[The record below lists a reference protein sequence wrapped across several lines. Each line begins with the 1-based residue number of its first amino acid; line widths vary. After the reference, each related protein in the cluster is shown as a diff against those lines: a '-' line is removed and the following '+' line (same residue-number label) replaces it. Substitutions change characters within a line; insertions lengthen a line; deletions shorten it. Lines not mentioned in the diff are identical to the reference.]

1 MKINKVVVGVLA
13 LIWGGTSISAAASC
27 ADSWSTS
34 QVYTAGQTVVLQGNT
49 YRAKWWSLGENP
61 ATNSAAGQ
69 VWAWVAVCTPSVTP
83 SSLPVTLT
91 PTSTP
96 TKVPVASPT
105 PVNTPTPTAV
115 ISASS
120 TPKPSP
126 TLKPTITPTV
136 SPTPTLTPKPTV
148 IPSPT
153 VTTSP
158 SPTSSPI
165 PTASPTSTSTATPSP
180 SSTVTTCA
188 AQWDAQVA
196 YVSGAKVLRNGV
208 IYQAKWWTQG
218 EDPALNS
225 GDAKPWQKLA
235 DCSNTTPTPSSTIK
249 PTPTT
254 SVTPTIVPTATPV
267 TTPSGVPTV
276 TPQPSSPPVAAN
288 QLVINEVAADPTG
301 QGSWFEIYN
310 PNNQAINL
318 NDVSVRV
325 YSKPLYT
332 LSTYALSGSIEAKSY
347 LVVAANTE
355 ALAPKK
361 TTQIQYIGTHQD
373 WPVWGADG
381 SIELI
386 RNNQTLDFVKFGNN
400 NSPTIS
406 ANAWSGGAAAA
417 LSGTGSYA
425 LVRYY
430 TQTSDS
436 NSAADWRL
444 VPFGTPA
451 GRNDVD
457 SDARDEDRD
466 GIPTSAK
473 RSGGTY
479 AGMDL
484 YAMGARAGR
493 PTILIQLDW
502 MQSANDEGIK
512 PRKEALQ
519 LVRAAFNRKGI
530 DLLIDVGQLYSP
542 VFSAADFNLGGGK
555 EVTYARCVS
564 LYKNADCANAMD
576 YKNASMDV
584 RRRLIAHYGLMGS
597 TQNSNG
603 YGGSSGLG
611 EINGNDFLVTLGLWG
626 LNSSSANALYTLINY
641 QAGTIMHELGHNL
654 GLLHGGNDDKNNKP
668 NYLSVMNYDYQLNGV
683 PSDPTDINERIY
695 YRQNSMG
702 RDTPGRPA
710 YSYSLCDLIDG
721 PCGNRFLVDY
731 SDGQSIALN
740 EAALDETKMIG
751 RGVKAGRFADWNYNG
766 KAEAVLARDVND
778 DGVSDVALGDYNDW
792 AHIQLAFNGSVYSVF
807 RTATETELNS
817 RQNIRLLETESQ
829 VSVETPPAF
838 LSKK

>member
-1 MKINKVVVGVLA
+1 MFDYVSQAFYWISGNQRKMKLNKIALGSLA
-13 LIWGGTSISAAASC
+13 LLMGVASMTAAATC
-27 ADSWSTS
+27 ADSWSTA

-49 YRAKWWSLGENP
+49 YRAKWWTLGENP
-61 ATNSAAGQ
+61 LLNSASGQ
-69 VWAWVAVCTPSVTP
+69 VWALVGVCASTATATPSPTRAPQVTP
-83 SSLPVTLT
+83 TATPTVTATASPSNTPVMTPTPVLTATPIPTVSATSTPKPTLT
-91 PTSTP
+91 PT
-96 TKVPVASPT
+96 
-105 PVNTPTPTAV
+105 
-115 ISASS
+115 
-120 TPKPSP
+120 
-126 TLKPTITPTV
+126 
-136 SPTPTLTPKPTV
+136 
-148 IPSPT
+148 
-153 VTTSP
+153 
-158 SPTSSPI
+158 PTSVPSATP
-165 PTASPTSTSTATPSP
+165 TATPSP
-180 SSTVTTCA
+180 SPIATLPVSGCA
-188 AQWDAQVA
+188 ALWDAAIA
-196 YVSGAKVLRNGV
+196 YVGGAKVLRQGIV
-208 IYQAKWWTQG
+208 YQAKWWTMG

-235 DCSNTTPTPSSTIK
+235 ECSNSSPVPTATVK

-254 SVTPTIVPTATPV
+254 SIVPSATPVITPSVTPTVTATPQA
-267 TTPSGVPTV
+267 TTP
-276 TPQPSSPPVAAN
+276 PVGLDH
-288 QLVINEVAADPTG
+288 LVINEVAADTIG

-310 PNNQAINL
+310 PTSQAITL
-318 NDVSVRV
+318 NDVSVRIQ
-325 YSKPLYT
+325 SKPLNA
-332 LSTYALSGSIEAKSY
+332 LSTYPLSGTIEAKSY

-355 ALAPKK
+355 AVAPKK
-361 TTQIQYIGTHQD
+361 TAQIQYIGNYQD
-373 WPVWGADG
+373 WPIWGADG

-406 ANAWSGGAAAA
+406 ANAWQGGAAAA

-436 NSAADWRL
+436 HSAADWRL

-457 SDARDEDRD
+457 IDARDEDRD

-473 RSGGTY
+473 KPGGTY
-479 AGMDL
+479 AGLDL

-493 PTILIQLDW
+493 PTILVHLDW
-502 MQSANDEGIK
+502 MQSSNDEGIK

-542 VFSAADFNLGGGK
+542 VLSAADFNLGSAK
-555 EVTYARCVS
+555 EVPYARCVS

-576 YKNASMDV
+576 YKNDSMDV
-584 RRRLIAHYGLMGS
+584 RRRLVAHYALMGS

-611 EINGNDFLVTLGLWG
+611 EINGNDFIVTLGLWG

-702 RDTPGRPA
+702 RATPGRA
-710 YSYSLCDLIDG
+710 ANTYGVCDLLDG
-721 PCGNRFLVDY
+721 PCSNRFVIDY
-731 SDGQSIALN
+731 SDGKSIALN
-740 EAALDETKMIG
+740 EWSLDEAKMIG
-751 RGVKAGRFADWNYNG
+751 RGVKAGAYADWNYNG
-766 KAEAVLARDVND
+766 QLEASVSRDVND
-778 DGVSDVALGDYNDW
+778 DGVSDTALSDYDDW
-792 AHIQLAFNGSVYSVF
+792 THIQLAFNVSIYSVF
-807 RTATETELNS
+807 RSSSETELNS